1 MIKQGQVRRWLHP
14 GGIRGEGT
22 EVFIVTRKMGQF
34 YAMGARRGEPILDH
48 WEIVCGGQAMPGWAT
63 KTLETESVLV
73 SE

>member
-1 MIKQGQVRRWLHP
+1 MIKAGQVRRWLHP

-34 YAMGARRGEPILDH
+34 YAQGTRSGEPMLDH
-48 WEIVCGGQAMPGWAT
+48 WEIVCGGEAMPGWAT
-63 KTLETESVLV
+63 KTLETESALV

>member
-22 EVFIVTRKMGQF
+22 EVFIVTRKMGMF
-34 YAMGARRGEPILDH
+34 YPQGSHQGEPMMDH
-48 WEIVCGGQAMPGWAT
+48 WEIVCGGQVMPGWAT
-63 KTLETESVLV
+63 KTLASESVLV